1 MNFDFFDG
9 LGFIDDLLSFFGS
22 SSDFKSFNEK
32 EKSKKKS
39 KYMVEWWSGSL
50 LLLSA
55 ILIFFVFKNPLP
67 AENFTQT
74 LIVCSMIGLVISFV
88 VFFAL
93 YHLGLYY
100 FKSLF
105 KFLLFSSSQILFVVS
120 VVLVVYFKSGIFI

>member
-9 LGFIDDLLSFFGS
+9 LGFIGDLLSFVGS
-22 SSDFKSFNEK
+22 SSDSKSFNEQ

-50 LLLSA
+50 FLLSA
-55 ILIFFVFKNPLP
+55 ILFFFVFRNPLP

-74 LIVCSMIGLVISFV
+74 LIICSMIGLVISFV

-100 FKSLF
+100 FKSLL
-105 KFLLFSSSQILFVVS
+105 KLLLFTSAMILFVVS
-120 VVLVVYFKSGIFI
+120 IVLWIYFKSGIFI